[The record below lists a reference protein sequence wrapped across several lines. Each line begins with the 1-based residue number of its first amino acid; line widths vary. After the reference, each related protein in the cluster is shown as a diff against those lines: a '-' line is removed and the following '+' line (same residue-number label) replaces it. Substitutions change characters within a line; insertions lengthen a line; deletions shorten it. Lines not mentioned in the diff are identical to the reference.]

1 MAKVKQQQV
10 ADEQDPVFSSQE
22 PGAESPEWTPRDWAE
37 FLTADQEAMRLL
49 FDALAKPPHVS
60 FTEEDRAKFEQ
71 ALRDAP
77 DGGIIRIPN
86 AAPRPPRLLGIGQ
99 SCAWFEA
106 GDETR
111 VPLPA
116 LVIGNDGVDMVSL
129 EVRYPNGTRREF
141 HGVLALGSPRLVAE
155 PQHAANGAWDDAAI
169 AEARRAERHAKAAAA
184 AAKRASERKLRQE
197 ADRKLREEEADQ
209 LVSMVA
215 SGLGFDEAIRKLGP
229 HWTIDLAQTYWKK
242 TGRVL
247 PRTAVA

>member
-1 MAKVKQQQV
+1 MAKKSQDEGLRIEDQGSSATAV
-10 ADEQDPVFSSQE
+10 AE
-22 PGAESPEWTPRDWAE
+22 PESPEWTPRDWAE
-37 FLTADQEAMRLL
+37 FLVSDEAAAARLSEV
-49 FDALAKPPHVS
+49 LAPQVSSPKP
-60 FTEEDRAKFEQ
+60 Q
-71 ALRDAP
+71 ASK
-77 DGGIIRIPN
+77 
-86 AAPRPPRLLGIGQ
+86 LLGIGQ
-99 SCAWFEA
+99 TCAWFEA

-116 LVIGNDGVDMVSL
+116 LVIGNDGIDMVSL

-141 HGVLALGSPRLVAE
+141 HGVLALGSPRLVSE
-155 PQHAANGAWDDAAI
+155 PQHAANGAWDDAAA
-169 AEARRAERHAKAAAA
+169 AEVRRAERHAKAAAA
-184 AAKRASERKLRQE
+184 AARRATERKLRQE
-197 ADRKLREEEADQ
+197 ADRKLREQEADQ